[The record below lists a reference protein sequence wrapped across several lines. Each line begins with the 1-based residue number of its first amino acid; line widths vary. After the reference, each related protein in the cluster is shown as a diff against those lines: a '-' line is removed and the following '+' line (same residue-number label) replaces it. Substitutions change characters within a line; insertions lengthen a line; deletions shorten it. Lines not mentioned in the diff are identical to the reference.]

1 METIYIIVIY
11 TIISLIFLII
21 VGIKLIT
28 KRKKEEKEFSLL
40 FSKFL
45 NSIKV
50 REYKEAKKVFDKIK
64 WNSNYTFY
72 EYAHVYKVINLSI
85 DQKRDALKENQRQ
98 LLINEVNKIC
108 KNKGWTSLDSYNAML
123 KESSNQKSY

>member
-1 METIYIIVIY
+1 MIVIY

-21 VGIKLIT
+21 VGIKRIT
-28 KRKKEEKEFSLL
+28 KRKKEARELSLL
-40 FSKFL
+40 FSKLL
-45 NSIKV
+45 NAMQM
-50 REYKEAKKVFDKIK
+50 REYSEAKKVFDKIK

-72 EYAHVYKVINLSI
+72 EYAHVSKVINLSI

-108 KNKGWTSLDSYNAML
+108 KNRGWTSLDSYNAML